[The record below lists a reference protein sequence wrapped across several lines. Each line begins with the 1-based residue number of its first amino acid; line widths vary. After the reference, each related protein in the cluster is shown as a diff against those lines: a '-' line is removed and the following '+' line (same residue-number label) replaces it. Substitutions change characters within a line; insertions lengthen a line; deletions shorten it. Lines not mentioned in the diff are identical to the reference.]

1 MIRTRAL
8 TSQVQELFGSIQKFC
23 FINGIHLAIVS
34 LFECTGEEVISI
46 PPQRHCFSLLE
57 NDYKA
62 AKIFNLF
69 AFKVKKLSLSRK
81 LVAVSPD
88 DLVEKCVHI
97 PIKYSP
103 NDIILTLPN
112 TIEHH

>member
-1 MIRTRAL
+1 MIRIRAL

-23 FINGIHLAIVS
+23 FINGISLAIVS

-81 LVAVSPD
+81 LQYAV
-88 DLVEKCVHI
+88 K
-97 PIKYSP
+97 IKFP
-103 NDIILTLPN
+103 L
-112 TIEHH
+112 